1 MGELL
6 DRHILDRLPE
16 LYTKTL
22 CNTMVLAYFHP
33 VLFANLLTG
42 ARLSHSAF

>member
-6 DRHILDRLPE
+6 DRHILDRLPQ

-22 CNTMVLAYFHP
+22 CNTMVLAYYHF
-33 VLFANLLTG
+33 VQFTNLLTG
-42 ARLSHSAF
+42 TRLSHPAY